1 MTIFTVEYL
10 TLTLTATVVAGTA
23 AIAYILW
30 RTTAKKIPPV
40 YKQFSWPGW
49 KAAKA
54 LGARKETGHLVSQH
68 GGKLFWQLHVPPS
81 DTRPRAALVF
91 AHGIHEHCE
100 RFNHV
105 FEELAGAHGFLV
117 FSADHRGHGQSAE
130 GAPSGYFGDTWDQVV
145 DDWADVVHFA
155 KDIFLQKQSRG
166 EAYPIGAGAP
176 ANEPAVP
183 IFLTGVSF
191 GAMLTLHTVLR
202 RPERVGKIA
211 GCAFVAPF
219 VDIPRPLLLRV
230 QEAFAPILS
239 ALAPHARIVEAALP
253 ELLSKDAAA
262 VENYVSD
269 PLNIK
274 EKISVRPGY
283 LMGLATYWLKA
294 HCAEWSTP
302 VRGGVCPRPTDT
314 DPPIDARVSP
324 SGRKAHGLA
333 SPPLRSLPV
342 L

>member
-1 MTIFTVEYL
+1 MVRL
-10 TLTLTATVVAGTA
+10 A
-23 AIAYILW
+23 AEAAQQRLAAEAAQHRWEAEAAQQRSGLVGDGGGRPLII
-30 RTTAKKIPPV
+30 TT
-40 YKQFSWPGW
+40 
-49 KAAKA
+49 
-54 LGARKETGHLVSQH
+54 KE
-68 GGKLFWQLHVPPS
+68 
-81 DTRPRAALVF
+81 
-91 AHGIHEHCE
+91 
-100 RFNHV
+100 
-105 FEELAGAHGFLV
+105 
-117 FSADHRGHGQSAE
+117 
-130 GAPSGYFGDTWDQVV
+130 
-145 DDWADVVHFA
+145 
-155 KDIFLQKQSRG
+155 
-166 EAYPIGAGAP
+166 
-176 ANEPAVP
+176 
-183 IFLTGVSF
+183 LTGVSF

-302 VRGGVCPRPTDT
+302 VRVC
-314 DPPIDARVSP
+314 
-324 SGRKAHGLA
+324 GRIHPALA
-333 SPPLRSLPV
+333 DQLYGAKST
-342 L
+342 